1 VAPCIFCCVH
11 KHHDFLDIELPE
23 KLKKGTE
30 LQIHINHHNY
40 YIISALEYSKVF
52 VESSLDD

>member
-1 VAPCIFCCVH
+1 VH